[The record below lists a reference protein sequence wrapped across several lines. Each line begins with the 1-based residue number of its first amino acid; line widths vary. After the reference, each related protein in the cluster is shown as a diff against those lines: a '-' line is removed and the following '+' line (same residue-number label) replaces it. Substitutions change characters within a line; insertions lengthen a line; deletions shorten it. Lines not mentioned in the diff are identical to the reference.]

1 MDHPSVMVTE
11 GDKKEQRQKENFK
24 GCSKKNFRI
33 SLGKW
38 LEKV

>member
-33 SLGKW
+33 SLGKL